1 MIKFLSFIF
10 LLSFTS
16 SIAYSYT
23 SEQAKDLC
31 LKTSRYVLFTK
42 GLLSIDNKY
51 ENHINEQYSQGLY
64 SDFELE
70 KLRKEKVAQ
79 IPNSICNDEISMSIS
94 EFINLIKYN
103 CIKQESV
110 DEIKTYTR
118 EIASDL
124 SETRVKNTYESLNR
138 VRKTALKDLEN
149 SLSSFT
155 KCNKKSGYTSDIS
168 AINLNVHSTMVCKQI
183 IYIINQAR
191 ADRSK
196 CL

>member
-1 MIKFLSFIF
+1 MIKIFSSLF
-10 LLSFTS
+10 LLSFTCS
-16 SIAYSYT
+16 LAYSYT
-23 SEQAKDLC
+23 PEQAKDLC
-31 LKTSRYVLFTK
+31 LKTSRFVLFTK

-51 ENHINEQYSQGLY
+51 ENYINEQFSQGLY
-64 SDFELE
+64 SEFEID

-124 SETRVKNTYESLNR
+124 SETRIKNTFESLNK
-138 VRKTALKDLEN
+138 VKKTALKDLEN
-149 SLSSFT
+149 SLDSFN
-155 KCNKKSGYTSDIS
+155 KCSKKLGYASDIS

-183 IYIINQAR
+183 VSIINQAR